1 MRATLAPTTVLSPL
15 HSNFPKLTP
24 LITTVNRSR
33 RHTYPN
39 ALKCLDHKKVCP
51 EDHYQ
56 RNATK
61 YWDNFYKRHQD
72 KFFKD
77 RHYLEKDWRCYFAE
91 DEVYS
96 NEKVVL
102 EVGCGSGSTLFPLM
116 AAFPNLYVH
125 ACDLSPH
132 AIELVKS
139 NANFIE
145 DRVNAIVCDVT
156 LEDLCEKIDPFSVD
170 VVTLVFMLSAVSPSK
185 MPLILENIKTVTKPN
200 GYVLLRDYAAG
211 DFAQVKLQKKDRMI
225 GEDFYVRGDG
235 TCSFYFSE
243 DFLSSLFLR
252 AGFHT
257 VDMNTYCR
265 EVYNRSRNV
274 TMNRRWIRAVFKSV

>member
-1 MRATLAPTTVLSPL
+1 MRATVAPTIVLSPPF
-15 HSNFPKLTP
+15 SN
-24 LITTVNRSR
+24 LITTVTRSQT
-33 RHTYPN
+33 HTYPT
-39 ALKCLDHKKVCP
+39 ALKCLNHNKVSL

-77 RHYLEKDWRCYFAE
+77 RHYLEKDWRYYFAE
-91 DEVYS
+91 DEVCS

-125 ACDLSPH
+125 ACDLSPY
-132 AIELVKS
+132 AIELV
-139 NANFIE
+139 
-145 DRVNAIVCDVT
+145 
-156 LEDLCEKIDPFSVD
+156 
-170 VVTLVFMLSAVSPSK
+170 
-185 MPLILENIKTVTKPN
+185 KPN

-243 DFLSSLFLR
+243 DFLSTLFLR

-274 TMNRRWIRAVFKSV
+274 TMNRYFPLHVLASKDN